1 MTEFLALSREVQAA
15 SLAEMRLFAVPGR
28 AAEWDAARQR
38 LEDAK
43 ARFDAHVRAMP
54 RVGRA

>member
-1 MTEFLALSREVQAA
+1 MSEFLALSREVQAA
-15 SLAEMRLFAVPGR
+15 SLAEMRLFASGR
-28 AAEWDAARQR
+28 PVEWDAARQR

>member
-15 SLAEMRLFAVPGR
+15 SFAEMRLFMAGQPL
-28 AAEWDAARQR
+28 AYDAARQR
-38 LEDAK
+38 LDDAK